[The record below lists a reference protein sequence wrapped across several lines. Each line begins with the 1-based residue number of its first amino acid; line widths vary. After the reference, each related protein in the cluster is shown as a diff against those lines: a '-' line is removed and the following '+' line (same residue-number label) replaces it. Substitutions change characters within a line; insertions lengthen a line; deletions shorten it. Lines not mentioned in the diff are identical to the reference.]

1 MAASRRLLAQVV
13 ASQLIAEPKQQ
24 ARIIRTVAAYLTE
37 HKLADQPHMFI
48 NDLARELQRQTG
60 HLSAEVVTAHP
71 TDLALLQK
79 LAKSLKSATGA
90 RTVDLQ
96 ASHQPDLL
104 GGFIVRTPDA
114 MIDKTVRRQLSQLR
128 NIA

>member
-1 MAASRRLLAQVV
+1 MATSRRLLAQVV
-13 ASQLIAEPKQQ
+13 AAQLIAEPKQQ
-24 ARIIRTVAAYLTE
+24 ARIIRTVAAYMTE

-60 HLSAEVVTAHP
+60 HLSAEVVTARP
-71 TDLALLQK
+71 ADSALLQK
-79 LAKSLKSATGA
+79 LAKTLKAATGA
-90 RTVDLQ
+90 QTVDLQ
-96 ASHQPDLL
+96 ASHEPDLL

-114 MIDKTVRRQLSQLR
+114 MTDQTIRHQLSQLR